1 MGALVMSQN
10 NNPDHNHQY
19 PKQSQKNIS
28 DKSDLGRPVDLND
41 PRTHTDIGRART
53 FAQEARGKLLFLKD
67 QDMWIS
73 WQINRWVEDASKI
86 GPKKVAAR
94 VSDLLWKEI
103 SPAQQTHPT
112 ITKFV
117 KASGNKREINAM
129 IDLAPAVEG
138 MSAESSEFD
147 TNPYLLNCKNGV
159 VDLLKLEL
167 LPHDPDLKQAKI
179 ANVDY
184 DWSANC
190 PKWEKFISE
199 VTCGDIELAGFLQR
213 SFGISISGDVSCQA
227 FWIHHGYGANGKST
241 AIEVISSLLGDYAG
255 PIATE
260 ALLSSSRGQQ
270 KERAITTGTL
280 VGKRLAV
287 ASEPDSGMRLSE
299 GMIKSLTGSETV
311 EARQLYK
318 NPFKAKPCWHP
329 HFTVNHRPNIRGTDD
344 GIWRRAMLTP
354 WNATFSGDR
363 ANPNLK
369 EELLEESSGIL
380 NWLIFGFV
388 QYRDIG
394 GLQPPESVL
403 AAKKEYREEND
414 TFGAWLSEYCDIGPD
429 NKALSSD
436 LYSSFSDW
444 CKTSNEQTLTRI
456 QFGLEL
462 KKRNFR
468 NEKIGGKKYW
478 FGLTRRPMV

>member
-1 MGALVMSQN
+1 MSKN
-10 NNPDHNHQY
+10 NNPDNNHQY
-19 PKQSQKNIS
+19 SKEPQKNIS

-41 PRTHTDIGRART
+41 PRTHTDVGRART
-53 FAQEARGKLLFLKD
+53 FAQEARGQLLFLRD
-67 QDMWIS
+67 QGIWMW
-73 WQINRWVEDASKI
+73 WQINRWVKDDSKI
-86 GPKKVAAR
+86 GPKKVATH
-94 VSDLLWKEI
+94 VSDLLTEEMSSKQQNH
-103 SPAQQTHPT
+103 PAIVQ
-112 ITKFV
+112 FV
-117 KASGNKREINAM
+117 RSTGSRKAINAM
-129 IDLAPAVEG
+129 IDLAPPIDG
-138 MSAESSEFD
+138 MNADSSEFD

-167 LPHDPDLKQAKI
+167 LSHDPDLKQTKLADV
-179 ANVDY
+179 NY

-227 FWIHHGYGANGKST
+227 FWIHHGHGANGKST

-260 ALLSSSRGQQ
+260 ALLSNSRGQQ

-287 ASEPDSGMRLSE
+287 ASEPDSGMQLSE

-311 EARQLYK
+311 QARTLYK
-318 NPFKAKPCWHP
+318 DPVKAKPCWHP

-388 QYRDIG
+388 QYRELG
-394 GLQPPESVL
+394 GLHPPESVL
-403 AAKKEYREEND
+403 AAKADYREEND
-414 TFGAWLSEYCDIGPD
+414 TFATWMNEHCDFSEDQ
-429 NKALSSD
+429 KTSSAD
-436 LYSSFSDW
+436 LYASFSAW
-444 CKTSNEQTLTRI
+444 CKINNEPISGQSN
-456 QFGLEL
+456 FGMEL
-462 KKRNFR
+462 KKRNY
-468 NEKIGGKKYW
+468 ESVKSGGRKHWLGIK
-478 FGLTRRPMV
+478 FKPLN

>member
-1 MGALVMSQN
+1 MSRN
-10 NNPDHNHQY
+10 NNPDDNHQY

-28 DKSDLGRPVDLND
+28 DASDLGRPVDLND
-41 PRTHTDIGRART
+41 PTTHTDIGLARR
-53 FAQEARGKLLFLKD
+53 FAEEAQKRLLFLQD
-67 QDMWIS
+67 QDMWMS
-73 WQINRWVEDASKI
+73 WQLNRWVEDTSKI
-86 GPKKVAAR
+86 GPKKVAAH

-103 SPAQQTHPT
+103 SPAQQRHPS
-112 ITKFV
+112 ITQFV
-117 KASGNKREINAM
+117 KNSGNKRAINAM
-129 IDLAPAVEG
+129 IDLAPAVDG

-147 TNPYLLNCKNGV
+147 TNPYLLNCRNGV
-159 VDLLKLEL
+159 VDLLNLEL
-167 LPHDPDLKQAKI
+167 LPHDPDLKQAKL
-179 ANVDY
+179 ADVDC

-227 FWIHHGYGANGKST
+227 FWIHHGHGANGKST

-260 ALLSSSRGQQ
+260 ALLSNARGQQ
-270 KERAITTGTL
+270 KERAVTTATL

-329 HFTVNHRPNIRGTDD
+329 HFTVNHRPDIRGTDE

-363 ANPNLK
+363 ANRNLK
-369 EELLEESSGIL
+369 DELLEEASGIL

-388 QYRDIG
+388 RYREMG
-394 GLQPPESVL
+394 GLHPPESVL
-403 AAKKEYREEND
+403 AAKADYREEND
-414 TFGAWLSEYCDIGPD
+414 TFATWMNECCDISED
-429 NKALSSD
+429 QKTSSAD
-436 LYSSFSDW
+436 LYTSFSAW
-444 CKTSNEQTLTRI
+444 CKINNESISNRTC
-456 QFGLEL
+456 FGMEL
-462 KKRNFR
+462 NKRGFENR
-468 NEKIGGKKYW
+468 KIGGRKYW
-478 FGLTRRPMV
+478 LGIKFKPLS